1 MSIVED
7 CSGRNGPRQSPSIK
21 SLRGEK
27 PGPLRRRGARVE
39 IAGIV
44 ASAYVEDGLGP
55 MNEAGE
61 D

>member
-1 MSIVED
+1 M
-7 CSGRNGPRQSPSIK
+7 K

-27 PGPLRRRGARVE
+27 PGPLRQRDARVK

-55 MNEAGE
+55 MNEVAEDGAGFVAE
-61 D
+61 GGLWMETK